1 MELIKKINEQLEA
14 FKAKRIDLVKQLQAE
29 FPSLLAPLF
38 AESKRIESI
47 GWRQYT
53 PYFNDGDE
61 CVFGVHND
69 DLTINGTDDY
79 DGDENEI
86 AFIKEK
92 TWDGKKWVVNTELD
106 THEFKILKQIQKV
119 LRSIPDDF
127 YKDLFGDHV
136 KVTIYKDGR
145 IETDEYE
152 HD

>member
-1 MELIKKINEQLEA
+1 MELVDKINEQLEA
-14 FKAKRIDLVKQLQAE
+14 FKAKRADLVKQLQAE
-29 FPSLLAPLF
+29 FPSLLLPLF
-38 AESKRIESI
+38 SQSKRIESI

-61 CVFGVHND
+61 CIFGVHND
-69 DLTINGTDDY
+69 DLTINGIDDY

-92 TWDGKKWVVNTELD
+92 IWNGDKWVVNTNLD
-106 THEFKILKQIQKV
+106 KPEFDLLQQIEKV

-136 KVTIYKDGR
+136 KVTVYKDGR
-145 IETDEYE
+145 IETEEYE

>member
-1 MELIKKINEQLEA
+1 MEVINKINEQLEA
-14 FKAKRIDLVKQLQAE
+14 FKAKRADLVKQLQDE
-29 FPSLLAPLF
+29 FPALLAPLF
-38 AESKRIESI
+38 SESNRIESI

-69 DLTINGTDDY
+69 YLTINGIDDY
-79 DGDENEI
+79 DGDEKEI
-86 AFIKEK
+86 QFVKERV
-92 TWDGKKWVVNTELD
+92 WDGKNWVDNEAID
-106 THEFKILKQIQKV
+106 RYEFSILQQIQTV

-136 KVTIYKDGR
+136 KVTVYKDGR
-145 IETDEYE
+145 IETEEYE

>member
-1 MELIKKINEQLEA
+1 MEVINKIKEELEL
-14 FKAKRIDLVKQLQAE
+14 FKAKRADMVKQLQTE
-29 FPSLLAPLF
+29 FPALLAPLL
-38 AESKRIESI
+38 SQSNRIESI

-61 CVFGVHND
+61 CIFGVHND
-69 DLTINGTDDY
+69 DLTINGIDDY
-79 DGDENEI
+79 DGEEKDI

-92 TWDGKKWVVNTELD
+92 IWNGDKWIVNTDLD
-106 THEFKILKQIQKV
+106 KHEFNILNQVEEV

-136 KVTIYKDGR
+136 KVTVFKDGR
-145 IETDEYE
+145 IETEEYE

>member
-1 MELIKKINEQLEA
+1 MEVINKINEQLEA
-14 FKAKRIDLVKQLQAE
+14 FKAKRTDLVKQLQTE
-29 FPSLLAPLF
+29 FPALLAPLLSQ
-38 AESKRIESI
+38 SKRIESI

-61 CVFGVHND
+61 CIFGVHND
-69 DLTINGTDDY
+69 DLTINGIDDY

-92 TWDGKKWVVNTELD
+92 IWNGDNWVVNTNLDKPEFEL
-106 THEFKILKQIQKV
+106 LQQIEKV

-136 KVTIYKDGR
+136 RVTVYKDGR
-145 IETDEYE
+145 IETEEYE

>member
-1 MELIKKINEQLEA
+1 MELIEKINEQLEA
-14 FKAKRIDLVKQLQAE
+14 FKAKRTDLVKQLQTE
-29 FPSLLAPLF
+29 FPSLLLPLLSQ
-38 AESKRIESI
+38 SKRIESI

-61 CVFGVHND
+61 CIFGVHND
-69 DLTINGTDDY
+69 DLTINGIDDY
-79 DGDENEI
+79 DGEENDI

-92 TWDGKKWVVNTELD
+92 IWDGDKWVINTNLD
-106 THEFKILKQIQKV
+106 KPEFDLLQQIEKV

-136 KVTIYKDGR
+136 KVTVYKDGR